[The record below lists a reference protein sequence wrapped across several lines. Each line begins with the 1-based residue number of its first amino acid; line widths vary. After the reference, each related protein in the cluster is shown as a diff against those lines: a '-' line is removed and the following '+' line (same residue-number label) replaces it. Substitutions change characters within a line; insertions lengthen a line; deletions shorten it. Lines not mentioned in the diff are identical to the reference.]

1 MAEGLLSKT
10 LGSLNDSIVVQKL
23 KILKEKMK
31 RLTARKDDICA
42 ECNQAELQV
51 GKRKRLEVVDWLD
64 TYKLKRSKFESIVD
78 ECQKSRGFVTNMQ
91 LNDRI
96 NVMTKEVD
104 DLFEVSHFLNGLV
117 LDDPKAKEVAFNL
130 EPFYGELFQKN
141 VRMILEWLDDHP
153 LAYSIGVLGMGGI
166 GKTTLMKNIYNHLLG
181 DWRVIWVTVSS
192 DCNLYMLQEKV
203 AKAIDVKLSSEAD
216 TDKRA
221 SELHHSFVMMKKNVV
236 LFLDDVWEKFQL
248 SSIGI
253 PNKEKGC
260 KINIILST
268 RKEDVCRMM
277 GCKNYVIRVQ
287 VLSEH
292 EAWDLFKNKLETYD
306 DLCFEG
312 QEIAKLV
319 AKECAC
325 LPLATIVIARS
336 MIGVF
341 DVLVWKNALAE
352 LKNPSRGHEDMDEKV
367 LQKLKFSYDRLN
379 NELLKQC
386 FLSCVLYPE
395 DSPIY
400 NKSLIEYWIMEGML
414 DDKGS
419 RLEKMYKGYDLLEKL
434 KNACLLES
442 FTNECVKMHD
452 VVRDMAI
459 SITNCGPRFLV
470 KSGKQL
476 REVLEEGLWSRD
488 LVKVSLS
495 ANYDITVIPY
505 GMAPRTPILT
515 VLKLSHLSITK
526 IPEPF
531 FDHMR
536 ALKILDLSYSRI
548 KRVPEG
554 VSKLENLRAL
564 LLDGCKELT
573 YLPSLEKLTNLRVLD
588 LDYYSKLE
596 EGVRGM
602 EGLEKLEKV
611 AYCPWIINND
621 MTGFNRLIQR
631 SHQLS
636 CYRFWLTS
644 HDHFDLNESPFNG
657 ISWLSFEEYLQSEG
671 ILSMEYLESERIL
684 YITGVEFGEETS
696 LLPTSIEVLIIKKV
710 NIKGKRALT
719 DIFPS
724 LVGALKLE
732 SIDITQCI
740 GLEYIFTGTQQLDV
754 LEILKLTE
762 LSDLTR
768 IVEFGSCSFFQL
780 VVLEII
786 KCPKL
791 KVVFPFNKH
800 WNLPNLRILEVGNC
814 DLLERI
820 FESNNGTLPN
830 LVLSL
835 PRLEELYL
843 DCLPKLHC
851 IYEGLIVCDY
861 LQELEIDECPELRV
875 LNDIKHIIC
884 PASPSTLAS
893 ISKDAEFWEIFQQYE
908 PLNVTQISYKIN
920 QILEYVRC
928 EVIADIVF

>member
-1 MAEGLLSKT
+1 MAEYHMNQGLLPK

-23 KILKEKMK
+23 ETLEEKMK

-42 ECNQAELQV
+42 ECNQAELQA
-51 GKRKRLEVVDWLD
+51 GKRKRQEVIDWLD

-78 ECQKSRGFVTNMQ
+78 EFQKSRGFFTNMQ

-104 DLFEVSHFLNGLV
+104 DLFQVSDFPNGLV
-117 LDDPKAKEVAFNL
+117 LDDPKTKEVPFYP
-130 EPFYGELFQKN
+130 EPLYGELFQKN
-141 VRMILEWLDDHP
+141 VRMIREWLDDHP

-166 GKTTLMKNIYNHLLG
+166 GKTTLMKNIYNQLLG
-181 DWRVIWVTVSS
+181 DYKSGRVIWVTVSS

-203 AKAIDVKLSSEAD
+203 AKEIGVELSSKVH

-253 PNKEKGC
+253 PNKENGC

-268 RKEDVCRMM
+268 RKEDVCRMT

-352 LKNPSRGHEDMDEKV
+352 LKNPSRVHEDMDEKV

-395 DSPIY
+395 DLFIF
-400 NKSLIEYWIMEGML
+400 NEALIEYWIMEGML

-419 RLEKMYKGYDLLEKL
+419 RLEKKYKGHDILEKL
-434 KNACLLES
+434 KNSCLLEYARDD
-442 FTNECVKMHD
+442 CVKMHD
-452 VVRDMAI
+452 AVREMAI
-459 SITNCGPRFLV
+459 SITNCCPRFLV

-476 REVLEEGLWSRD
+476 QEVPEEGLWSRD

-495 ANYDITVIPY
+495 DNYDITVIPY
-505 GMAPRTPILT
+505 GMAPRTPNLT
-515 VLKLSHLSITK
+515 VLKLDHTSLTK
-526 IPEPF
+526 IPESF

-536 ALKILDLSYSRI
+536 ALKILDLCNTKI

-554 VSKLENLRAL
+554 ISKLENLRAL
-564 LLDGCKELT
+564 LLHGCSELT

-588 LDYYSKLE
+588 LDRNYKLE
-596 EGVRGM
+596 ENVRGI
-602 EGLEKLEKV
+602 ERLEKLEKV
-611 AYCPWIINND
+611 YCRWIINDD
-621 MTGFNRLIQR
+621 MTGFNGLIQR
-631 SHQLS
+631 LHHLS

-644 HDHFDLNESPFNG
+644 HDHFDVNDSPFNR
-657 ISWLSFEEYLQSEG
+657 ISWLTGYQ
-671 ILSMEYLESERIL
+671 ESERMVC
-684 YITGVEFGEETS
+684 ITGVEFGEETS
-696 LLPTSIEVLIIKKV
+696 LLPTSIEVLLIDEC

-719 DIFPS
+719 DISPS
-724 LVGALKLE
+724 LVNQV
-732 SIDITQCI
+732 IITECI
-740 GLEYIFTGTQQLDV
+740 GLEYIFTGTQQLDS
-754 LEILKLTE
+754 LQKLQIDE
-762 LSDLTR
+762 SSDLTR
-768 IVEFGSCSFFQL
+768 IVEFCSCSFFQL
-780 VVLEII
+780 EVLHIF

-791 KVVFPFNKH
+791 KEMFPFSKH
-800 WNLPNLRILEVGNC
+800 WNLPNLRSLMVSNC

-830 LVLSL
+830 LVLSI
-835 PRLEELYL
+835 PRLELL
-843 DCLPKLHC
+843 LLNCLPKLHC
-851 IYEGLIVCDY
+851 IYEGLIVFY
-861 LQELEIDECPELRV
+861 YKKRVLYIDECPELRV

-908 PLNVTQISYKIN
+908 PLNVTQISHKIN
-920 QILEYVRC
+920 EILEWD
-928 EVIADIVF
+928 AALSLSLS